1 MLCLKCESENF
12 TEKQVKLEQEF
23 KGESLY
29 VVVPA
34 NVCDSCGFEQL
45 SDEQANNLRKATAD
59 EYRKKHFLL
68 TSGEIRE
75 LRESLEM
82 SQSQFSEYLGVGVAS
97 IKRWETYFVQEKS
110 QDDLIRMKC
119 DSSWAERNALKVSW
133 AKDRPDVYNG
143 NKKFDLSAFVNLMIK
158 FNDIAQSPLYAFKIL
173 FYVDF
178 LHFKKF
184 NKSITGMK
192 YSCLQYGPIP
202 KRYDVLIDYLVS
214 EKIFKRDGV
223 HNLKPNK
230 DFEES
235 CFSTDELAIINQVH
249 DIASKKGYRFFFN
262 KSHKEDAY
270 QESDYLGTLS
280 YEYAKNINL

>member
-12 TEKQVKLEQEF
+12 TKKQVKLEQEF
-23 KGESLY
+23 KGELLY
-29 VVVPA
+29 VVVSA

-45 SDEQANNLRKATAD
+45 SDEQANNLKKATAD
-59 EYRKKHFLL
+59 EYRKKYFLL
-68 TSGEIRE
+68 TSGEIRN
-75 LRESLEM
+75 LRESLDM

-119 DSSWAERNALKVSW
+119 DSSWAERNALQVYW
-133 AKDRPDVYNG
+133 VKDRPDIYNG
-143 NKKFDLSAFVNLMIK
+143 NKKFDLSAFINLMIK
-158 FNDIAQSPLYAFKIL
+158 FNDVAQSPLYAFKIL

-184 NKSITGMK
+184 KKSITGMK

-202 KRYDVLIDYLVS
+202 KRYDVLIDYLLN
-214 EKIFKRDGV
+214 EKIFEREGD
-223 HNLKPNK
+223 HNLKPNRIF
-230 DFEES
+230 DES

-249 DIASKKGYRFFFN
+249 NYASKKGGKYFCN

-270 QESDYLGTLS
+270 KECDYLGTLS
-280 YEYAKNINL
+280 YDYAKNVSL